1 VANGA
6 RWTDLLDPTPEELA
20 DALPSV
26 DPEALQILA
35 APHLAGHTPRP
46 LLESHGMFVLGV
58 FIDAR
63 PVPQEDRTSYR
74 EVDFLVSR
82 DLFVTVR
89 KTPPDGTPWDP
100 EPIKRAAAR
109 DASSAELFQ
118 RALDDIA
125 ESFLDVVDVTYDEIE
140 ELEDHIDDW
149 PSTLT
154 RRRGSNLRRDLFF
167 ARRLV
172 AATRGAVRR
181 IVDGRIEPGGDPL
194 PRNLAMRYGDTY
206 ETCVRAAED
215 LDVARDL
222 LAAAREYYQS
232 ILAQTQAEVGKK
244 LTVIASLLLTPT
256 LIVGFYG
263 QNFGDA
269 FQDWYWSIGVSSS
282 LIVATAVGQLAVFK
296 WRRWI

>member
-1 VANGA
+1 VAQVP
-6 RWTDLLDPTPEELA
+6 RWIDLLDPTPDELA
-20 DALPSV
+20 GLLPSV
-26 DPEALQILA
+26 DPDAVEILA
-35 APHLAGHTPRP
+35 TPHLAGHTPRP
-46 LLESHGMFVLGV
+46 LLESHGTFILAV

-74 EVDFLVSR
+74 EIDFMVSR

-89 KTPPDGTPWDP
+89 KTPPDGKPWEP
-100 EPIKRAAAR
+100 EPIEMAAAR
-109 DASSAELFQ
+109 GASSAELFQ

-125 ESFLDVVDVTYDEIE
+125 ESFLDVVDITYEEIE

-149 PSTLT
+149 PSART
-154 RRRGSNLRRDLFF
+154 RRRGANIRRDLLF

-172 AATRGAVRR
+172 TGTRSAVRR

-194 PRNLAMRYGDTY
+194 PRDLAVLYGDTY

-215 LDVARDL
+215 LDVERDL
-222 LAAAREYYQS
+222 LAAAREYHQS
-232 ILAQTQAEVGKK
+232 TLAETQAEVAKK

-263 QNFGDA
+263 QNFGEE

-282 LIVATAVGQLAVFK
+282 LIVATAVAQLALFK

>member
-6 RWTDLLDPTPEELA
+6 RWIDLLDPTPDELA
-20 DALPSV
+20 DVLPSV
-26 DPEALQILA
+26 DPEALEILA
-35 APHLAGHTPRP
+35 TPHLAGHTPRP
-46 LLESHGMFVLGV
+46 LLESHGTFILGV

-63 PVPQEDRTSYR
+63 PVAQEDRTSYR

-82 DLFVTVR
+82 EMFVTVR
-89 KTPPDGTPWDP
+89 KTPPDGEPWEP
-100 EPIKRAAAR
+100 EPIRRAAAR
-109 DASSAELFQ
+109 GVSSAALFQ

-125 ESFLDVVDVTYDEIE
+125 ESFLDVVDVTYEEIE

-149 PSTLT
+149 PSSRT
-154 RRRGSNLRRDLFF
+154 RRRGAAIRRDLLF

-172 AATRGAVRR
+172 AGTRSAIRR

-194 PRNLAMRYGDTY
+194 PRDLAVLYGDTY
-206 ETCVRAAED
+206 ETCVRATED
-215 LDVARDL
+215 LDVERDL
-222 LAAAREYYQS
+222 LAAAREYHQS
-232 ILAQTQAEVGKK
+232 TLAETQAEVGKK

-263 QNFGDA
+263 QNFERDFG
-269 FQDWYWSIGVSSS
+269 DWYWSIGVSSS
-282 LIVATAVGQLAVFK
+282 LIVATAIAQLAVFK

>member
-1 VANGA
+1 VANAA
-6 RWTDLLDPTPEELA
+6 RWIDLLDPTPDELGS
-20 DALPSV
+20 ALPSV
-26 DPEALQILA
+26 DPEAIEILA
-35 APHLAGHTPRP
+35 TPHLAGRTPRP

-74 EVDFLVSR
+74 EIDFLVSR
-82 DLFVTVR
+82 DLFVSVR
-89 KTPPDGTPWDP
+89 KTPPDGKPWEP
-100 EPIKRAAAR
+100 EPIQPAAAR
-109 DASSAELFQ
+109 GASSAELFQ

-149 PSTLT
+149 PSTRT
-154 RRRGSNLRRDLFF
+154 RRRVADLRRDLLF

-172 AATRGAVRR
+172 SGTRGAVRR
-181 IVDGRIEPGGDPL
+181 IVDGRIEPGSEPL
-194 PRNLAMRYGDTY
+194 PQDLAVMYGDTY
-206 ETCVRAAED
+206 ETCVRVAED
-215 LDVARDL
+215 LDVERDL
-222 LAAAREYYQS
+222 LASAREYHQS
-232 ILAQTQAEVGKK
+232 TIAETQAEVGKK
-244 LTVIASLLLTPT
+244 LTVIASVLLTPT

-263 QNFGDA
+263 QNFGEA

-282 LIVATAVGQLAVFK
+282 LIVATTIAQLAFFK